1 MVPTLDIWLFLLI
14 LIALL
19 IGWVF
24 GRWTRPPRSK
34 TGQDKTLSGCSDS
47 YARGLNYLL
56 TDESD
61 KAIRIFTELV
71 EIDHD
76 TIEIHITLGNL
87 FRSKGEVDRAIK
99 IHQNLLAR
107 PNLTR
112 NQRNMAIAELANDY
126 LKAGLHDRAEKLF
139 REMTQLKVDD
149 LMAYHHLLKLY
160 IAEKSWYEAC
170 DCAQILYD
178 RGEPDAGV
186 VLSQCHCEIAQL
198 ALSTGNKKLAR
209 VNLNKALDIDH
220 NCVRAGLLLIELYLT
235 IGDFTAA
242 RKLLQRLIRQ
252 SPEYMVLYIEP
263 ARSIYLHGRESKVYQ
278 NFLEHQYKINPSN
291 RLAIALLEH
300 YASNSQIEKAREFL
314 EEILKRSPSF
324 DAFDFAL
331 RFLKSE
337 PGQLS
342 NTWTSLSEF
351 LRNMQSRKTEYICAN
366 CGYGS
371 HAIQWNCPSCRSWSS
386 MKAV

>member
-1 MVPTLDIWLFLLI
+1 MDIWLFLLV
-14 LIALL
+14 LVSLL

-24 GRWTRPPRSK
+24 GRWTRQTQSK
-34 TGQDKTLSGCSDS
+34 SDQRKSLSGCSGS

-61 KAIRIFTELV
+61 KAIRAFTELV
-71 EIDHD
+71 EIDRD

-107 PNLTR
+107 PNLTSS
-112 NQRNMAIAELANDY
+112 QRNMAVSELANDY

-139 REMTQLKVDD
+139 REMIQLKVDD
-149 LMAYHHLLKLY
+149 LTAYHRLLDLY
-160 IAEKSWYEAC
+160 IAEKSWHEAC
-170 DCAQILYD
+170 DCAEILYD

-186 VLSQCHCEIAQL
+186 VLSQCHCEIAQS
-198 ALSTGNKKLAR
+198 ALNTGNKKLAR
-209 VNLNKALDIDH
+209 VNLNKALEIDH
-220 NCVRAGLLLIELYLT
+220 NCVRAGLLLIEVYVT
-235 IGDFTAA
+235 TGDFTAA
-242 RKLLQRLIRQ
+242 RKLLQRLIKQ

-263 ARSIYLHGRESKVYQ
+263 ARSIYLHGREAKVYQ
-278 NFLEHQYKINPSN
+278 NFLEHQYKVNPSN

-300 YASNSQIEKAREFL
+300 YAGNNHMDKAREFL
-314 EEILKRSPSF
+314 EEILRRSPSF

-337 PGQLS
+337 AGQLS
-342 NTWTSLSEF
+342 DTWESLSEF
-351 LRNMQSRKTEYICAN
+351 LQNMQSKKIEYICAN

-371 HAIQWNCPSCRSWSS
+371 HVIQWNCPSCRSWSS

>member
-1 MVPTLDIWLFLLI
+1 M
-14 LIALL
+14 
-19 IGWVF
+19 
-24 GRWTRPPRSK
+24 GRWSRPRRRRADRN
-34 TGQDKTLSGCSDS
+34 TGKSGYSDS
-47 YARGLNYLL
+47 YAKGLNYLL

-61 KAIRIFTELV
+61 KAIRTFTELV
-71 EIDHD
+71 QLDRD
-76 TIEIHITLGNL
+76 TVEIHITLGNL
-87 FRSKGEVDRAIK
+87 FRAKGEVDRAIK

-112 NQRNMAIAELANDY
+112 SQRNMTISELANDY
-126 LKAGLHDRAEKLF
+126 LKAGLHDRAEKLY

-149 LMAYHHLLKLY
+149 LLAYQRLLELY
-160 IAEKSWYEAC
+160 IAEKSWNEAC

-186 VLSQCHCEIAQL
+186 ILSQCHCEIAQS
-198 ALSTGNKKLAR
+198 ALHNGNKKLAR
-209 VNLNKALDIDH
+209 ANLNKALEIDPG
-220 NCVRAGLLLIELYLT
+220 CVRAGLLLIDLYLRS
-235 IGDFTAA
+235 DDYTAA
-242 RKLLQRLIRQ
+242 RKMLQRLIKQ
-252 SPEYMVLYIEP
+252 TPEYMVLYIQP
-263 ARSIYLHGRESKVYQ
+263 ARSIYLHGKESTVYQ
-278 NFLEHQYKINPSN
+278 KFLQHQYQINPSN

-300 YASNSQIEKAREFL
+300 YASNNQIDKARVFL
-314 EEILKRSPSF
+314 EDILKRSPSF

-342 NTWTSLSEF
+342 ETWDSLSEF
-351 LRNMQSRKTEYICAN
+351 LKNMQSKKIEYICSN

-371 HAIQWNCPSCRSWSS
+371 HVIQWNCPSCRSWSS

>member
-1 MVPTLDIWLFLLI
+1 MDIWLFLLI
-14 LIALL
+14 LVSLL

-24 GRWTRPPRSK
+24 GRWTSPARQK
-34 TGQDKTLSGCSDS
+34 TNQNKTLSGYSES

-61 KAIRIFTELV
+61 KAIRAFTELV

-112 NQRNMAIAELANDY
+112 NQRSMAVTELASDY

-139 REMTQLKVDD
+139 REMTQLKANDM
-149 LMAYHHLLKLY
+149 MAYHRLLDLY
-160 IAEKSWYEAC
+160 IAERSWYEAC

-178 RGEPDAGV
+178 HGEPDAGMI
-186 VLSQCHCEIAQL
+186 LSQVHCEIAQL
-198 ALSTGNKKLAR
+198 ELSTGNRKLTR
-209 VNLNKALDIDH
+209 VNLNKALEIDD
-220 NCVRAGLLLIELYLT
+220 NCVRAGLLLIELHLT
-235 IGDFTAA
+235 TGDFTAA
-242 RKLLQRLIRQ
+242 RKLLQRLIKQ
-252 SPEYMVLYIEP
+252 SPEHMVLYIEP
-263 ARSIYLHGRESKVYQ
+263 ARSIYLHGKESKVYQ

-300 YASNSQIEKAREFL
+300 YVRNNHIDMTREFL
-314 EEILKRSPSF
+314 EEILRQSPSF
-324 DAFDFAL
+324 AAFDFAL
-331 RFLKSE
+331 QFLKSE
-337 PGQLS
+337 PEQLS
-342 NTWTSLSEF
+342 DTWQSLSEF
-351 LRNMQSRKTEYICAN
+351 LKNMQSKKIEFTCAN

-371 HAIQWNCPSCRSWSS
+371 HTIQWNCPSCRSWSS

>member
-1 MVPTLDIWLFLLI
+1 MAHILDIWLLSLI
-14 LIALL
+14 LVSLL

-24 GRWTRPPRSK
+24 GRWTRPRRDRKDHLTQSK
-34 TGQDKTLSGCSDS
+34 FYSDS
-47 YARGLNYLL
+47 YAKGLNYLL

-61 KAIRIFTELV
+61 KAIRAFTELV
-71 EIDHD
+71 EIDRD

-112 NQRNMAIAELANDY
+112 SQRNMTIAELANDY
-126 LKAGLHDRAEKLF
+126 LKAGLHDRAEKLY

-149 LMAYHHLLKLY
+149 LMAYQRLLDLY

-178 RGEPDAGV
+178 RGEPNAAV
-186 VLSQCHCEIAQL
+186 VLSQCHCEIAQS
-198 ALSTGNKKLAR
+198 ALNSGNKKLAR
-209 VNLNKALDIDH
+209 VNLNKALEIDH
-220 NCVRAGLLLIELYLT
+220 SCVRAGLLLIDLYLGS
-235 IGDFTAA
+235 GDYTPA
-242 RKLLQRLIRQ
+242 RKQLQRLIKEN
-252 SPEYMVLYIEP
+252 PEYMVLYIEP
-263 ARSIYLHGRESKVYQ
+263 ARAIYLQGKESSVYQ
-278 NFLEHQYKINPSN
+278 NFLQHQYQVNPSN

-300 YASNSQIEKAREFL
+300 YANNNQVEKAREFL
-314 EEILKRSPSF
+314 EEIQKRSPSF

-337 PGQLS
+337 PGQLTE
-342 NTWTSLSEF
+342 TWESLSEF
-351 LRNMQSRKTEYICAN
+351 LKNMQSKKIEYICSY

-371 HAIQWNCPSCRSWSS
+371 HSIQWNCPSCQSWSS

>member
-1 MVPTLDIWLFLLI
+1 MDIWLLSLI
-14 LIALL
+14 LVSLL

-24 GRWTRPPRSK
+24 GRWTKPRQIKSDQSK
-34 TGQDKTLSGCSDS
+34 RFNNYSDS
-47 YARGLNYLL
+47 YAKGLNYLL

-61 KAIRIFTELV
+61 KAIRAFTELV
-71 EIDHD
+71 EVDRD
-76 TIEIHITLGNL
+76 TIEIHVTLGNL

-112 NQRNMAIAELANDY
+112 SQRNMTIFELANDY
-126 LKAGLHDRAEKLF
+126 LKAGLHDRAEKLY

-149 LMAYHHLLKLY
+149 LIAYQRLLELY

-186 VLSQCHCEIAQL
+186 ILSQCHCEIAQS
-198 ALSTGNKKLAR
+198 ALNSGNNKLAR
-209 VNLNKALDIDH
+209 VNLSKALEIDH
-220 NCVRAGLLLIELYLT
+220 SCVRAGLLLIDLNLNS
-235 IGDFTAA
+235 GDYTAA
-242 RKLLQRLIRQ
+242 RKQLQRLIKE

-263 ARSIYLHGRESKVYQ
+263 ARSIYLHGKEAKVYQ
-278 NFLEHQYKINPSN
+278 NFLQHQYQLNPSN

-300 YASNSQIEKAREFL
+300 YANNNQVEKAREFL

-337 PGQLS
+337 PGKLTE
-342 NTWTSLSEF
+342 TWESLSEF
-351 LRNMQSRKTEYICAN
+351 LKNMQSKKIEYICSN

-371 HAIQWNCPSCRSWSS
+371 HAIQWNCPSCQSWSS